1 MSVTLRK
8 LAREIIELESG
19 GGQSTDSNL
28 SEAYVIQYVR
38 QMSNTVLMPRIY
50 EKLAQD
56 DRSVLNLMV
65 VTYTVD
71 VQGTGTNKYIDL
83 PDFYI
88 SLPFNKG
95 LAAVAPVTDPT
106 NVFIPR
112 HNPAVSRNLPC
123 ADLDPD
129 QQSYWTKGRKVYFD
143 NDIEL
148 AKVLVDL
155 VVASPDS
162 VGIDDFLPIY
172 PEHQIEI
179 IEKVRQMIKGMPIQD
194 KRLDGNAD
202 IGIKVQR

>member
-8 LAREIIELESG
+8 LARGIIELESG

-65 VTYTVD
+65 VTYTVN
-71 VQGTGTNKYIDL
+71 VQGTGSNKYIDL

-95 LAAVAPVTDPT
+95 LAAVAPVDDPT
-106 NVFIPR
+106 NFFIPR
-112 HNPAVSRNLPC
+112 LNPAVSRNLPC
-123 ADLDPD
+123 ADLDTD
-129 QQSYWTKGRKVYFD
+129 QFSYWSKGRKVYFD
-143 NDIEL
+143 NDL
-148 AKVLVDL
+148 NFGKVLVDL

-162 VGIDDFLPIY
+162 VGIDDVLPIY
-172 PEHQIEI
+172 AEHQIEI
-179 IEKVRQMIKGMPIQD
+179 IQKVREMLKSMPIQD
-194 KRLDGNAD
+194 KRLDGNPD
-202 IGIKVQR
+202 LMVKTQR

>member
-65 VTYTVD
+65 VTYTVN
-71 VQGTGTNKYIDL
+71 VQGTGSNKYIDL

-95 LAAVAPVTDPT
+95 LGAVAPVDDPT
-106 NVFIPR
+106 NFFIPR
-112 HNPAVSRNLPC
+112 LNPAVSRNLPC

-129 QQSYWTKGRKVYFD
+129 QYSYWSKGRKVYFD
-143 NDIEL
+143 NDINFG
-148 AKVLVDL
+148 KVLVDL

-162 VGIDDFLPIY
+162 VGIDDVLPIY

-179 IEKVRQMIKGMPIQD
+179 IQKVREMIKSMSFQD
-194 KRLDGNAD
+194 RKLDGD
-202 IGIKVQR
+202 PLIKK